1 MDLLTQ
7 TDNYLKELGAKVKI
21 QKGEIIDIEDDQDII
36 IINNE
41 IEEKSDESSELPFR
55 DSHFNRFVL
64 IGERIGWLYQ

>member
-41 IEEKSDESSELPFR
+41 IEEKSDEDFGRQMKKS
-55 DSHFNRFVL
+55 N
-64 IGERIGWLYQ
+64 